1 MNFRKMR
8 KRKQPDG
15 HIGRSWERGFLA
27 ADCGDMAPDDIG
39 YLPLYKPDIE
49 GRESAI
55 CDYVFNETVVMY
67 SHENIRNFGM
77 MITDYLNVWSLL
89 WLSGHG
95 RTSRDVSLLHI
106 DGIKRGRYSGDLT
119 NQFFRTYNVS
129 FRRIIRAVDFTEK
142 TPATASSSSSSGG
155 RHAPSGPKVCFK
167 RLIVQPRPVLQ
178 FHWDGIDDPS
188 CPIPGVSAL
197 FQRWNLQVRNNYG
210 LLGTS
215 TSPVVTAPSGAPDGT
230 TSRSHENGNNNVLQV
245 LLILRS
251 LRSSAD
257 GGGTAAVVNG
267 AAAATAQHHLYARL
281 FRNQDDL
288 VQQLQ
293 AFLPTL
299 TLPTGTTTRL
309 VVQDLAALTFDDQV
323 RLLSESSVVVGMH
336 GAGIASTVHMPIG
349 TALCC
354 GVVEIFPTM
363 ASAAD
368 TAATATTSGRGY
380 AHLARKL
387 GHVYERV
394 DLPSSATTLPTGLLS
409 SSTDGSS
416 SSGGGSAPA
425 VAYGSEVPVA
435 RLLESLGRVI
445 RRITDGGEASCL
457 LPEVHRTPYL

>member
-27 ADCGDMAPDDIG
+27 ADCGEMAPDDIG

-55 CDYVFNETVVMY
+55 CDYVFNETVIMY

-129 FRRIIRAVDFTEK
+129 FRRIIRAVDFTDK
-142 TPATASSSSSSGG
+142 LPSSSSSSSSSSG

-188 CPIPGVSAL
+188 CPIPGISAL

-210 LLGTS
+210 LLGATAAA
-215 TSPVVTAPSGAPDGT
+215 TVGAPSGPDGGT
-230 TSRSHENGNNNVLQV
+230 MSRSSSENSNNILQV
-245 LLILRS
+245 LLIVRS

-257 GGGTAAVVNG
+257 GAAVTTSVT
-267 AAAATAQHHLYARL
+267 ATAQHHLYARL
-281 FRNQDDL
+281 FRNQEEI
-288 VQQLQ
+288 VKQLQ

-309 VVQDLAALTFDDQV
+309 VVQDLATLTFDDQV

-354 GVVEIFPTM
+354 GVVEIFPTV
-363 ASAAD
+363 ASAAAEAA
-368 TAATATTSGRGY
+368 AATVMSTNSGRGY

-394 DLPSSATTLPTGLLS
+394 DLPSTATTLPTGLLS
-409 SSTDGSS
+409 SPSS
-416 SSGGGSAPA
+416 SSSSLDAPA

-435 RLLESLGRVI
+435 RLLESVGRVI